1 MGFSKI
7 TQSSGSIRM
16 VTMFTGFLAGQGVCT
31 S

>member
-1 MGFSKI
+1 
-7 TQSSGSIRM
+7 M